1 MSENGPTVME
11 AAMKMYLTWTVM
23 AATLAAFALAGFAGA
38 AGSRHQIDP
47 SDATAY
53 VQPQRAD

>member
-1 MSENGPTVME
+1 
-11 AAMKMYLTWTVM
+11 MKMYLTWTVM